1 MYIGER
7 FFTQEELESFSFKSL
22 GKNVLI
28 KRNVGMFFIENISI
42 GNNVRIDDFT
52 IIVASREDVILKS
65 NTNIASHCYIAG
77 SDGFVMDEFS
87 TLAPGVK
94 IFSGSDDYSGEKLTG
109 VTVPKEYVGGEHGKV
124 HIGRHCIIGAGS
136 IVLPSVNIEE
146 GCAIGALSLVT
157 KDLESWK
164 IYAGIPVKKI
174 KDRSKKLLELEIL
187 YKGDG
192 TKKK

>member
-1 MYIGER
+1 MHVGER
-7 FFTQEELESFSFKSL
+7 FFTQEELESFGFKSL

-52 IIVASREDVILKS
+52 IIVASREDVVLKS
-65 NTNIASHCYIAG
+65 NVNIASHCYIAG
-77 SDGFVMDEFS
+77 SEGFVMDEFS
-87 TLAPGVK
+87 TIAPGVK

-109 VTVPKEYVGGEHGKV
+109 ATVPKEYMGGKYGKV
-124 HIGRHCIIGAGS
+124 YIGRHCIIGAGS
-136 IVLPSVNIEE
+136 VVLPSVNIEE

-164 IYAGIPVKKI
+164 IYAGVPVKKI
-174 KDRSKKLLELEIL
+174 KDRSKKLLELEVL
-187 YKGDG
+187 YR
-192 TKKK
+192 KK